1 MYTKCCLLNWLHQ
14 QHSAVG
20 ASSVVC
26 TLHQACVISVLP
38 VILLYCWNEDK
49 IGDPDRWSIGDLD
62 WWICAMVTFDS
73 IVLLKRQSWSR
84 SVLSCHGDV
93 WFYCIWSCAMVSC
106 NFIVLL
112 KWRQKLV
119 IGSNDL
125 MTCVWL
131 QPKGADRKHKTDR
144 EKMEKRSEAEKVSA
158 DAAFC
163 CVHGVIIV
171 AEPSGW
177 ERTHWL

>member
-106 NFIVLL
+106 NSVVLL
-112 KWRQKLV
+112 KWRQNWWSGAMISWLV
-119 IGSNDL
+119 FDCSPKEQTGNIKRTERKWRRDL
-125 MTCVWL
+125 K
-131 QPKGADRKHKTDR
+131 QRKWVL
-144 EKMEKRSEAEKVSA
+144 MLLFAVFMA
-158 DAAFC
+158 
-163 CVHGVIIV
+163 
-171 AEPSGW
+171 
-177 ERTHWL
+177 L